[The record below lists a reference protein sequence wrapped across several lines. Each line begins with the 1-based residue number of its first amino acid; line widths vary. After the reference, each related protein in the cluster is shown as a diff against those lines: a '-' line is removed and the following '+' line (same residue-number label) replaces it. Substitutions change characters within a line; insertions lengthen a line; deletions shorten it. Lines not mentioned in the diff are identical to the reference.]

1 MPLFVARHR
10 HPPEACPATPLWAS
24 LLLARVSAAT
34 AAGYGVAIQAE
45 ALLDDAHELV
55 LIVEAADRA
64 HVERFMGAFARWGS
78 VRVLPASTAEAAVA
92 RGGCG
97 TPSASAPG
105 PTPAGAAHD
114 ETG

>member
-10 HPPEACPATPLWAS
+10 HPPETCPAAPLWAS

-34 AAGYGVAIQAE
+34 AARYGVAIQAE
-45 ALLDDAHELV
+45 ALLDDAHELL

-64 HVERFMGAFARWGS
+64 QVERFMGGFARWGS
-78 VRVLPASTAEAAVA
+78 VQVLPASTTEAAVA
-92 RGGCG
+92 HGGCG
-97 TPSASAPG
+97 TAPAVAPG
-105 PTPAGAAHD
+105 PASAGTAPD